1 VHLHKHLCGDGCCGP
16 IMRFK
21 NILPHFHV
29 RSVFHNLCYCTH
41 NHMLLNRSVSN
52 NIGSN
57 YDIVDVVFYVLDPSV
72 QENARLGR
80 LLL

>member
-1 VHLHKHLCGDGCCGP
+1 
-16 IMRFK
+16 
-21 NILPHFHV
+21 
-29 RSVFHNLCYCTH
+29 
-41 NHMLLNRSVSN
+41 MLLNRSVSN

-80 LLL
+80 LLLW